1 MAKFR
6 SYLKLRGVCMTYT
19 TWDWDTTYHSI
30 LYRGDVTLHSDTP
43 TTSPISLGTLTGTSD
58 ASVLAPNCP
67 YYLLYPL
74 VPEERYVLDGVVA
87 GNIVLKSDA
96 TTTASVWHN
105 AYLDKIQLT
114 IQRVTEDGAYDD
126 LGSYSLGSVVE
137 SGGGTGR
144 IVNLTREASEA
155 EAEWQYAFPFWIEL
169 SAQEVNADERLRLK
183 IEVWGRN
190 WHNLGYRP
198 NTLYLI
204 AAANSDD
211 LYVDLPLV

>member
-1 MAKFR
+1 M
-6 SYLKLRGVCMTYT
+6 
-19 TWDWDTTYHSI
+19 
-30 LYRGDVTLHSDTP
+30 HSDTP

-74 VPEERYVLDGVVA
+74 VPEE
-87 GNIVLKSDA
+87 
-96 TTTASVWHN
+96 
-105 AYLDKIQLT
+105 
-114 IQRVTEDGAYDD
+114 
-126 LGSYSLGSVVE
+126 
-137 SGGGTGR
+137 
-144 IVNLTREASEA
+144 
-155 EAEWQYAFPFWIEL
+155 AEWQYAFPFWIEL

-190 WHNLGYRP
+190 WHKLGYRP